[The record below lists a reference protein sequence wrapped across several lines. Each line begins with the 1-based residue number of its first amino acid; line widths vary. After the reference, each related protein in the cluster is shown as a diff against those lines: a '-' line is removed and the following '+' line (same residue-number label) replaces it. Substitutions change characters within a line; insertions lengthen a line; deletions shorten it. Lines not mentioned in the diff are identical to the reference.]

1 MVAMPSTLPP
11 TAAPIDAAMTLT
23 LRREIFG
30 GGGLVTQDIAD
41 DLFRRNDAAASACP
55 EWNALFVEALTDF
68 LVRQQSPH
76 GYVDEANAAWLLQAV
91 GRDRLIKVESEL
103 ELLIHIVET
112 ADACPTSFCAATL
125 KLCAAHAIHG
135 RSGPQESER
144 GVSDADVARLKRV
157 IYAGA
162 GEHGVA
168 VSKAEAEALFDIND
182 AIRGRDN
189 SPQWRDL
196 FVHAVASSILLA
208 ATHHSPSA
216 AEALRQERWL
226 SQPSHLD
233 FAGAFSGGVLA
244 TLKRALGS
252 DPEAERRERLLSD
265 DAAQMDAHQLTPDEW
280 RWLTDRIGRDGVT
293 DPNEQALIDFVKAD
307 AAEPPTVSGLHSD
320 DVPAPVFGRRRA
332 S

>member
-112 ADACPTSFCAATL
+112 ADACPTSFCASVL
-125 KLCAAHAIHG
+125 RHCAAHAIHG
-135 RSGPQESER
+135 RSGPQM

-162 GEHGVA
+162 GENGLA
-168 VSKAEAEALFDIND
+168 VSQAEAEALFDIND
-182 AIRGRDN
+182 AVRGREND
-189 SPQWRDL
+189 PMWRDL

-216 AEALRQERWL
+216 ADALRQERWL

-244 TLKRALGS
+244 TLQRALGPDS
-252 DPEAERRERLLSD
+252 EAERRERLLSD
-265 DAAQMDAHQLTPDEW
+265 DDAQLEAHQLTPDEW

-307 AAEPPTVSGLHSD
+307 AAAPPTLTGLVRD
-320 DVPAPVFGRRRA
+320 NAAAPAFGRRKA

>member
-1 MVAMPSTLPP
+1 MAAMSPP
-11 TAAPIDAAMTLT
+11 PPLTTDTIDAVMTLA
-23 LRREIFG
+23 LRREIYG
-30 GGGLVTQDIAD
+30 GGGQVTPEIAD

-55 EWNALFVEALTDF
+55 EWNVLFVEALTDAF
-68 LVRQQSPH
+68 VHQPSPQ
-76 GYVDEANAAWLLQAV
+76 GYVDEAKADWLLQAV
-91 GRDRLIKVESEL
+91 QRDRLIKVDTEL

-112 ADACPTSFCAATL
+112 ADACPTPFCATVL

-135 RSGPQESER
+135 KSGR
-144 GVSDADVARLKRV
+144 GVTDQDVARLKRV

-162 GEHGVA
+162 GENGLA
-168 VSKAEAEALFDIND
+168 VSQAEAEALFDIND
-182 AIRGRDN
+182 AVRGRDN

-216 AEALRQERWL
+216 ADALRQEQWL
-226 SQPSHLD
+226 SAPTHLD
-233 FAGAFSGGVLA
+233 FARAFSGGVLA
-244 TLKRALGS
+244 TLQRAM
-252 DPEAERRERLLSD
+252 DPDPSAERRARLLSD
-265 DAAQMDAHQLTPDEW
+265 DAAQAEAHQLTPDEW

-307 AAEPPTVSGLHSD
+307 AAEPPTLTGLD
-320 DVPAPVFGRRRA
+320 RNGAAAPTFGRRKA

>member
-1 MVAMPSTLPP
+1 MS
-11 TAAPIDAAMTLT
+11 LT

-30 GGGLVTQDIAD
+30 GGGVVTQDMAD
-41 DLFRRNDAAASACP
+41 DLFQRNDAAASACP

-68 LVRQQSPH
+68 LVRQQSPQ

-91 GRDRLIKVESEL
+91 GRDRLIKVDSEL

-112 ADACPTSFCAATL
+112 ADACPTSFCAAAL

-135 RSGPQESER
+135 KSGQ
-144 GVSDADVARLKRV
+144 GVTDQDVARLKRV

-162 GEHGVA
+162 GENGLA
-168 VSKAEAEALFDIND
+168 VSQAEAEALFDIND
-182 AIRGRDN
+182 AVRGREND
-189 SPQWRDL
+189 PMWRDL

-216 AEALRQERWL
+216 ADALRQERWL

-244 TLKRALGS
+244 TLQRALGPDS
-252 DPEAERRERLLSD
+252 EADRRERLLSD
-265 DAAQMDAHQLTPDEW
+265 DAAQIEAHQLTPEEW

-307 AAEPPTVSGLHSD
+307 AAAPPTLTGLARD
-320 DVPAPVFGRRRA
+320 NAVAPAFGRRKA